1 LSSIERGLA
10 VAHTHKLSR
19 RYWIEVTSAVLG
31 TVLFTLTL
39 AFPEWIEALFRVDP
53 DGGNGFL
60 EIGIAVAF
68 LAVAMI
74 SSLLA
79 RREWLRAAPA

>member
-1 LSSIERGLA
+1 

-19 RYWIEVTSAVLG
+19 RYWIEVTCAVLG

-39 AFPEWIEALFRVDP
+39 AFPEWIEAVFRVDP
-53 DGGNGFL
+53 DGGNGLL

-74 SSLLA
+74 SSVLA
-79 RREWLRAAPA
+79 RRERLRAAPA